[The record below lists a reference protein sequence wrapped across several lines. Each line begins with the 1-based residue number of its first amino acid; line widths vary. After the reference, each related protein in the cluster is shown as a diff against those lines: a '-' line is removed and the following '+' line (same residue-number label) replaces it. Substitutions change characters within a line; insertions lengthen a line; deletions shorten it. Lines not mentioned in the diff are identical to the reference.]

1 MKKCKECK
9 GHGKEICNNPDHG
22 GIESG
27 LYGADN
33 NRLGCPVCGHDPYY
47 RTKYDCEKCN
57 GTGKVEYDCETC
69 QDTGEVTVDVF
80 DNDSHTYQPTGT
92 GRCPDCMGEDDA
104 DFSGATEG
112 DR

>member
-1 MKKCKECK
+1 MGYTHEMAEEDGQRVWCEGCGMNPAECM
-9 GHGKEICNNPDHG
+9 
-22 GIESG
+22 
-27 LYGADN
+27 
-33 NRLGCPVCGHDPYY
+33 
-47 RTKYDCEKCN
+47 CEDEPQS
-57 GTGKVEYDCETC
+57 EYDCETC

-92 GRCPDCMGEDDA
+92 GRCHDCMGEDDA